1 MIAPQKQIYKS
12 IREMS
17 LFASKPT
24 HSEVYIPEKKHTYRL
39 PLFIDPYFIPIE
51 RNRLSIKE
59 GRLDLNDYL
68 VKNPGSTFLIRVTG
82 DSMIRAGI
90 NSGDILVVDKS
101 VEPVNGKVVVA
112 SVNNKLLVKRLR
124 FTEDETLLISE
135 NAKYEPIKIT
145 HDDEFDIWGVV
156 TSVVKTI

>member
-1 MIAPQKQIYKS
+1 MISPQRQIYRS

-17 LFASKPT
+17 LLDSKPK
-24 HSEVYIPEKKHTYRL
+24 HSEVYTPEKKKTYRL
-39 PLFIDPYFIPIE
+39 PLFIDPYFVPME
-51 RNRLSIKE
+51 RSRLSIKE

-101 VEPVNGKVVVA
+101 AEPVNGKVVVA

-135 NAKYEPIKIT
+135 NKKYEPIKIT
-145 HDDEFDIWGVV
+145 HHDEFDIWGVV